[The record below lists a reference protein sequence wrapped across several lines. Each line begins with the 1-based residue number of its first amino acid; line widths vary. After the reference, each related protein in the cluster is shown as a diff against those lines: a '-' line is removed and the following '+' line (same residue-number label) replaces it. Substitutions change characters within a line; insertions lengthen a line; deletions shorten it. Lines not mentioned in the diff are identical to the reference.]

1 MSQSEEGET
10 ETFQRQ
16 IGRLLPPP
24 WGCALHACDVCVKW
38 SGVQNGFFLPAHKS
52 EGKAISLGE
61 ERAFTLISFSSRV
74 KRIWPFLFNPVDK
87 FLLIHHCGHLQWLK
101 SRRELKNYEQWCR
114 NITFQKTVVRGER
127 NVETLSSSRRQGAC
141 QWPNNTGGPLSCPL
155 LPLCSSQAWAWLP
168 LCLTTFHACYVPRP
182 GQQHVFL

>member
-1 MSQSEEGET
+1 MSQSEEGAT
-10 ETFQRQ
+10 GTFQRQ

-38 SGVQNGFFLPAHKS
+38 SGAQNGFFLPAHKS

-87 FLLIHHCGHLQWLK
+87 CLLIHHCGHLQWLK

-127 NVETLSSSRRQGAC
+127 HVETLSSSRRPGAC
-141 QWPNNTGGPLSCPL
+141 QWPNDTGGPLSCPL